1 MLLYQEDFKKKAQE
15 VCKNVLG
22 FAPALKNITLLEIGN
37 NEFDAI
43 DWIIFK
49 VGNAE
54 YKICLADPF
63 CYVYNLYKFVDK
75 YETVFLGSYH

>member
-1 MLLYQEDFKKKAQE
+1 MLYQEDFKRKAQE

-22 FAPALKNITLLEIGN
+22 FAPALKNITLLEAGN

-49 VGNAE
+49 VGDKAE
-54 YKICLADPF
+54 YKICLADSF
-63 CYVYNLYKFVDK
+63 SYVYNLYKFVNE
-75 YETVFLGSYH
+75 YETLLLGSCH